1 MKTCTNQY
9 SAHHEIT
16 ISVSILQVDEVIGVL
31 NMTFAN
37 SRFRKANG
45 HSKFT
50 LAGSYKFNSVGT
62 AFSLTMRIK
71 QVSSW

>member
-1 MKTCTNQY
+1 MKSCTNQY
-9 SAHHEIT
+9 SAHHENNNFRFDSST
-16 ISVSILQVDEVIGVL
+16 REVISVL

>member
-1 MKTCTNQY
+1 
-9 SAHHEIT
+9 
-16 ISVSILQVDEVIGVL
+16 
-31 NMTFAN
+31 MTFAN

-62 AFSLTMRIK
+62 AFSLTMRINRYLHGSQGHSVPIK
-71 QVSSW
+71 MFQFQHVFSLGSIVYLTLI